1 MLIEVVPSVM
11 NLSPKIGEGG
21 AGLMRNKGSDF

>member
-1 MLIEVVPSVM
+1 MLIEIVPSVM

-21 AGLMRNKGSDF
+21 GLMRNKGSDF